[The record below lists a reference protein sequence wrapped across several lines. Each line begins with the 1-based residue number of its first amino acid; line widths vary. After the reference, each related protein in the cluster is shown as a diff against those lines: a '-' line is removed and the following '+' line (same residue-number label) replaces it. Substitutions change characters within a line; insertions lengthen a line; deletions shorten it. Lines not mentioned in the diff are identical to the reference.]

1 MTGASG
7 TYQVIRGGRVLD
19 PGRRVVEAADV
30 LIAGDTIRELGP
42 PGMAAPED
50 AGPLDAT
57 ERLLIPGLVNAHTH
71 GHGSLSKG
79 RGDKWSL
86 ELLLNASPWVSGG
99 FTLEDKLTA
108 ARLNAAEMVLK
119 GCTAAY
125 DMYFEFPTPS
135 LEGLSAVGKGY
146 AEVGLRAVVA
156 PMMADT
162 TLYQAIPGLLDSL
175 PEPHRGH
182 AEKLRAAP
190 WPEHI
195 AACRSLLAAWP
206 FARARVRPA
215 LGPTIPHHCSD
226 DFIRACR
233 DLARDF
239 DVRIQMHLAESEVQ
253 AVTGI
258 KRYGTTLARHLDT
271 LGLLAPNFTGAH
283 CIWLD
288 DDDVKLM
295 RDRGASVAHNPGSNL
310 RLGSGIAPARRM
322 LDLQMTLGIGSDG
335 STSADNQNMFEA
347 MRMAAFVSR
356 LVSPD
361 PEHWLGTWEVLNLAT
376 AGGAAVLGLGHL
388 IGRLAPGYKADIVF
402 LDLGN
407 VNFVPLNDAA
417 NQVVNCEDSSAVHS
431 VMIGG
436 RMVLSGR
443 RFTSFDYDGLRR
455 DVALAVERLRA
466 RNAAPREHMEAM
478 AAFVSRHCVGLTS
491 QPYHVHRRLESRGRQ
506 GPGDEA

>member
-1 MTGASG
+1 MTGPSV
-7 TYQVIRGGRVLD
+7 TYQVIRDGRVLD
-19 PGRRVVEAADV
+19 PERRVVEAADV
-30 LIAGDTIRELGP
+30 LIEGDTIREIGP

-50 AGPLDAT
+50 AGTLDAT

-125 DMYFEFPTPS
+125 DMYFEAPVPTP
-135 LEGLSAVGKGY
+135 EGLEAVGRAY
-146 AEVGLRAVVA
+146 AELGVRVVLA

-162 TLYQAIPGLLDSL
+162 TLYQAIPGLLEAL
-175 PEPHRGH
+175 PEPHRSR
-182 AEKLRAAP
+182 AQKLRAAP
-190 WPEHI
+190 HERHI
-195 AACRSLLAAWP
+195 EVCDALLRDWP
-206 FARARVRPA
+206 FDRERVRPA
-215 LGPTIPHHCSD
+215 LGPTIPLHCSD
-226 DFIRACR
+226 DFIRACG
-233 DLARDF
+233 DLARDY
-239 DVRIQMHLAESEVQ
+239 DVGVQMHLGESKVQ
-253 AVTGI
+253 AISGLS
-258 KRYGTTLARHLDT
+258 RYGKTLTRHLDD
-271 LGLLAPNFTGAH
+271 LGLLGPRFTGAH
-283 CIWLD
+283 CVWLD
-288 DDDVKLM
+288 DQDLKLM
-295 RDRGASVAHNPGSNL
+295 RDRGASIAHNPGSNL

-322 LDLQMTLGIGSDG
+322 LDLHMTLGIGSDG

-376 AGGAAVLGLGHL
+376 AGGAAVLGLGQL

-443 RFTSFDYDGLRR
+443 RFTNFDYDGLRR
-455 DVALAVERLRA
+455 DVASAVERLRT

-478 AAFVSRHCVGLTS
+478 AAFVSRHCVGLAS
-491 QPYHVHRRLESRGRQ
+491 QPYHVHRRLDPLGRQ

>member
-7 TYQVIRGGRVLD
+7 TYQVIRGGHVLD

-30 LIAGDTIRELGP
+30 LIEGDTIRELGP

-50 AGPLDAT
+50 AGTLDAT

-182 AEKLRAAP
+182 AEKMRAAP
-190 WPEHI
+190 WQEHI
-195 AACRSLLAAWP
+195 EACRSLLAAWP
-206 FARARVRPA
+206 FERAQVRPA

-239 DVRIQMHLAESEVQ
+239 DVRIQMHLAESKVQ

-258 KRYGTTLARHLDT
+258 ARYGTTLARHLDT

-288 DDDVKLM
+288 DEDVKLM

-376 AGGAAVLGLGHL
+376 AGGAAVLGLGQA

-443 RFTSFDYDGLRR
+443 RFTSFDYGGLRR

-491 QPYHVHRRLESRGRQ
+491 QPYHVHRRLES
-506 GPGDEA
+506 PWT